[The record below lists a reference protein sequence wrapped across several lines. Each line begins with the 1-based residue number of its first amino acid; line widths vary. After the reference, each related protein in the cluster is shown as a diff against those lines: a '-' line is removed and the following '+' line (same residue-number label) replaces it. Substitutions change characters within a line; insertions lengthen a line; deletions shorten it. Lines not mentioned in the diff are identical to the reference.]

1 MSDVRVVV
9 IPADELSAIRQEI
22 AELKEK
28 VAPAPLGKRWYTL
41 HEAADLKGISFEVL
55 RKRPARYRP
64 NFGRGTCMIDG
75 SRKYQEVYRDTDVM
89 HWLDMTEEDI
99 DREYREYREI
109 LRRESA

>member
-1 MSDVRVVV
+1 MSDVKVVV
-9 IPADELSAIRQEI
+9 VPADDLAAIRQEI
-22 AELKEK
+22 SALREK
-28 VAPAPLGKRWYTL
+28 VTPPSLGKRWYTL

-55 RKRPARYRP
+55 RKRPAKYRP

-89 HWLDMTEEDI
+89 RWLDQTEEDI
-99 DREYREYREI
+99 DREYREI